1 MNVSD
6 WPAYHYA
13 AVVERVVDGDTCAV
27 LLDLGDR
34 TYRMR
39 RIRILGYDAPELF
52 SGDDRARGAEAKAA
66 LEAIMPIAS
75 RVYVRTQLDRVS
87 FDRLLG
93 TVYVAGNDGGLHDV
107 AELMISGG
115 FGVAA

>member
-6 WPAYHYA
+6 WPAHHYRG
-13 AVVERVVDGDTCAV
+13 VVERVVDGDTCAV

-52 SGDDRARGAEAKAA
+52 SGTDREAGARAKAA

-75 RVYVRTQLDRVS
+75 RVYIRTQLDRVS

-93 TVYVAGNDGGLHDV
+93 TVYVAGADGALHDV

-115 FGVAA
+115 HSV